1 MFLAGGGVTVGC
13 MRVDVWVD
21 LVCPWCY
28 LGKRRFE
35 QALGAFPHRDGIEV
49 TFHSFQ
55 LDPSLPKG
63 EKVAQLDMLTSR
75 YGIPPAQVEQ
85 MQAQLERTAAAEG
98 LEYHLR
104 GGMTGNTFDAH
115 RLVHLAQAV
124 GRGDAVVERFY
135 RAHFTEQRSL
145 FDDDS
150 LVDLAAEAGLDP
162 VEARRVLK
170 DDDYADAVAA
180 DEREARELGATG
192 VPFFVIDERYGVSGA
207 QSAEL
212 FGEVLARAWSDA

>member
-1 MFLAGGGVTVGC
+1 

-35 QALGAFPHRDGIEV
+35 QALAGFTHRDRVEV
-49 TFHSFQ
+49 IYHSFQ

-63 EKVAQLDMLTSR
+63 EKVAQLDLLTAK
-75 YGIPPAQVEQ
+75 YGMSAAQVED

-115 RLVHLAQAV
+115 RLVHLAQA
-124 GRGDAVVERFY
+124 GGLGDAAVERFY

-145 FDDDS
+145 FDHDS
-150 LVDLAAEAGLDP
+150 LVDLAVEAGVAE
-162 VEARRVLK
+162 VEARQVLK
-170 DDDYADAVAA
+170 GDDYADAVLA
-180 DEREARELGATG
+180 DEREARDLGASG
-192 VPFFVIDERYGVSGA
+192 VPFFVVDERYGVSGA
-207 QSAEL
+207 QAAEL
-212 FGEVLARAWSDA
+212 FGEVLAKAWDEAQQSE